1 MKLSKEQRE
10 GVLKMLGWIEGF
22 EEIYLG
28 RDRVSP
34 KDFIKDQLLKILLL
48 DEYDRRDRELLNDLR
63 TAYIVNLKVG

>member
-10 GVLKMLGWIEGF
+10 GVLKMLSWIEGL

-28 RDRVSP
+28 LDRVRP